1 MKALDRRLWA
11 KEEVADA
18 VISFLRDKL
27 EHDQGL
33 DADDR
38 AELELQ
44 ARRAAR
50 FLGMEHRLDRGTLQA
65 GN

>member
-50 FLGMEHRLDRGTLQA
+50 FLRHGAQTGPRHTASR
-65 GN
+65 